1 MGGIG
6 GLELVVVG
14 GDGGEWRFGRIA
26 RARAQAET

>member
-14 GDGGEWRFGRIA
+14 RDGGEWRLLERGR
-26 RARAQAET
+26 RPKRS